1 MEEQELTKVRRKEE
15 KPPYSFYDWIKEH
28 YSYTPKINEYDCLD
42 NIIISKGRKI
52 L

>member
-1 MEEQELTKVRRKEE
+1 MIKDNNLEKINKIE
-15 KPPYSFYDWIKEH
+15 KPVYSFYDWILKEYP
-28 YSYTPKINEYDCLD
+28 YSPTINEYNCLD